1 MEIYDVSGSENDLQM
16 VGLWQPN
23 LLLGKFHIW
32 LILLGSTCSQ
42 LQTMSYTMYWWI
54 TTYKNG
60 LQFWIHFFH
69 LTYQGL
75 KWLSMGQNRWIFL
88 GFHTEIV
95 GELDSSSQDMVS
107 ALIYFCMSIILRV
120 YFGYVQARDV
130 SPYMI
135 GCWWVVPTSEG
146 QTCWHRKKPRRCQA
160 QKGIGQL
167 LTVSNGTTTLSPI
180 FDLYLTCCCVTSVRN
195 QERVTPEEYEWMPP
209 FQCGSLI
216 GCRTAETSHWWDC
229 HAQSRLTRN
238 EGFAISRD
246 MFIGFCQAPWKLSI
260 IWSMKWTL
268 HEILCKIMP

>member
-1 MEIYDVSGSENDLQM
+1 
-16 VGLWQPN
+16 
-23 LLLGKFHIW
+23 
-32 LILLGSTCSQ
+32 
-42 LQTMSYTMYWWI
+42 MSYTVCWWI
-54 TTYKNG
+54 MTYKNG

-69 LTYQGL
+69 LTYHGL

-107 ALIYFCMSIILRV
+107 AFIYPCMSIILRV

-135 GCWWVVPTSEG
+135 GCWCVVPTSEG
-146 QTCWHRKKPRRCQA
+146 QTCWHRKKPRRFQA

-167 LTVSNGTTTLSPI
+167 LTVSNGTTTLSPF

-209 FQCGSLI
+209 FQCGSLT
-216 GCRTAETSHWWDC
+216 GCRTVETSHWWDC

-260 IWSMKWTL
+260 IWSMKWIL
-268 HEILCKIMP
+268 HEILCKTMAQFSW